1 MKMNKNQFK
10 DFFSFENHLNSLSI
24 AKEKGD
30 FLEKLAKNYFN
41 LNKDL
46 YQIENCYDSLD
57 VPDKILTVC
66 KLQSSDYGVD
76 LFIKFKDGQPRK
88 YALVQ
93 VKYRNYHNNSS
104 ITRNDIA
111 TFLDESSYSFE
122 NNIAERIVFTNLES
136 IMSRQDDIAYSR
148 GIKKILRENLTNLP
162 EHYFNF
168 ETSTIPTK
176 IPISPDPHQIKAI
189 NNIIEGFSNGNER
202 GKYLSACG
210 TGKTLTALWLIEKM
224 DVKKALFIVPSLALI
239 QQTLEEWSKHSKE
252 PFRYLC
258 VCSDETVVNQEDDY
272 GSTSLIPHTTTD
284 TTEINEFLNQSFH
297 NTKVIFSTY
306 QSLDR
311 VKETLADNDFEF
323 DLTIFDEAHRTATG
337 SLNSNFSMGLSNSNI
352 KSINRLFM
360 TATER
365 ILKARRV
372 TGGKQEEFFSMN
384 DEILYGPIFDQLTF
398 RDAIEQGII
407 AEYEIVWLGIDD
419 RQILDIILEQ
429 DHDVEYLNENMKEVV
444 EDAFN
449 LVKKELLIKAYQELE
464 INKTFVFKKNIAT
477 SKEFIQGVELN
488 RIDKDLYKAHI
499 DGTMNGVKRKR
510 IFHQFSDNKKSI
522 LSNARCLTE
531 GVDVPNV
538 DCIYF
543 ADPKSSL
550 VSIVQACGRGLRKP
564 RHLKEKRTKILLP
577 IVQLNLEDDIKNQNF
592 EIIKEIRNND
602 FVKMF
607 DIIQAL
613 RDSDQLLAEKIN
625 ELHRSVST
633 GVEGEIKFKIITS
646 SKSKIDIDN
655 FRKELSLKI
664 ARYNATDSS
673 WEGFTPINIGT
684 PGYVKAGDTIKLS
697 PIADYSIVGLTKL
710 IKRSL
715 EILHRDF
722 KNNEPFAKADLHHAY
737 HPLKPNGEHNRFSH
751 CERIN
756 IFKFVSDDNY
766 QLNEGGENLL
776 NSLNSSNFEKD
787 VIKQIRSVVM
797 DRNELKYYPYQAIL
811 KILEEVKSINYIHYL
826 YGLNSMNG
834 VSDNDI
840 ANVVAIIQELDY
852 DYELLTQ
859 NSANAELVWKELN
872 KKYLKSYTIN
882 DFMFRGTFKNKFN
895 SYFKNH
901 LLALFQDKIL
911 YDAAKKELK
920 IKT

>member
-1 MKMNKNQFK
+1 MNNKFK
-10 DFFSFENHLNSLSI
+10 DFFTFEDHLNSLSI
-24 AKEKGD
+24 EKEKGD

-46 YQIENCYDSLD
+46 YQIENCYDALD
-57 VPDKILTVC
+57 VPDKILEDC

-76 LFIKFKDGQPRK
+76 LFIKYKDGQPRK

-93 VKYRNYHNNSS
+93 VKYRNADNNSS

-111 TFLDESSYSFE
+111 TFLDESSFSYL
-122 NNIAERIVFTNLES
+122 NNIADRIVFTNLES
-136 IMSRQDDIAYSR
+136 IMSRQDDIAIAR
-148 GIKKILRENLTNLP
+148 GIKKIIRENLINLP

-168 ETSTIPTK
+168 EKPAIPTK
-176 IPISPDPHQIKAI
+176 IAISPDPHQTKAI
-189 NNIIEGFSNGNER
+189 NSIIQGFSNGNDR

-224 DVKKALFIVPSLALI
+224 DVKKVLFIVPSLALV

-284 TTEINEFLNQSFH
+284 TTEINEFLNQSFD
-297 NTKVIFSTY
+297 NTKIIFSTY

-311 VKETLADNDFEF
+311 VKESLADSDFKF

-337 SLNSNFSMGLSNSNI
+337 SLDSNFSMGLSNSNI
-352 KSINRLFM
+352 KSNNRLFM

-372 TGGKQEEFFSMN
+372 TGGEQEEFFSMN
-384 DEILYGPIFDQLTF
+384 DEILYGSIFDQLTF
-398 RDAIEQGII
+398 RDAIKQGII

-419 RQILDIILEQ
+419 REILDIILEQ
-429 DHDVEYLNENMKEVV
+429 NHDIEYLNENMSKIV

-449 LVKKELLIKAYQELE
+449 FVKKELLIKAYEELE
-464 INKTFVFKKNIAT
+464 INKTFVFRKNIAA
-477 SKEFIQGVELN
+477 SKEFIKGDKLN
-488 RIDKDLYKAHI
+488 HIDKDLYKAHI
-499 DGTMNGVKRKR
+499 DGTMNGIKRKK
-510 IFHQFSDNKKSI
+510 IFYQFNDNKKSI

-564 RHLKEKRTKILLP
+564 RHLKEKNTKILLP
-577 IVQLNLEDDIKNQNF
+577 IIQSNFEDDIKNQNS

-602 FVKMF
+602 YVKMF

-633 GVEGEIKFKIITS
+633 GGEGEIKFKIITS
-646 SKSKIDIDN
+646 NKSKIDIDN
-655 FRKELSLKI
+655 FRKELILKI

-673 WEGFTPINIGT
+673 WENFTPINIGA
-684 PGYVKAGDTIKLS
+684 PGYVKAGDVIKLS
-697 PIADYSIVGLTKL
+697 PIADYSIDALIKL
-710 IKRSL
+710 IRRSL
-715 EILHRDF
+715 EILNRDF
-722 KNNEPFAKADLHHAY
+722 SNNKPFKKTELQHAF
-737 HPLKPNGEHNRFSH
+737 HPQKPNGEHNRFSH
-751 CERIN
+751 CERIDL
-756 IFKFVSDDNY
+756 FELVDKDNY
-766 QLNEGGENLL
+766 ILNTSGQNLL
-776 NSLNSSNFEKD
+776 QSLESSDFD
-787 VIKQIRSVVM
+787 VNLVDQIRSVVM
-797 DRNELKYYPYQAIL
+797 KRNELKYYPYQAIL
-811 KILEEVKSINYIHYL
+811 QILDEVKSINYIHYL
-826 YGLNSMNG
+826 YGLNSING
-834 VSDNDI
+834 TSDNDI
-840 ANVVAIIQELDY
+840 SSVVAIIKDLNY
-852 DYELLTQ
+852 DYELLIKNQ
-859 NSANAELVWKELN
+859 ESAELVWKQLN
-872 KKYLKSYTIN
+872 NRYLKTYTLN
-882 DFMFRGTFKNKFN
+882 DFMFEGTFKNKFN

-901 LLALFQDKIL
+901 LLALFEDKIE
-911 YDAAKKELK
+911 YDSTKKELK
-920 IKT
+920 IKTYL